1 MLQEREAPRNQDQLL
16 GAKQSNNEVNLSAS
30 YDQLITG
37 KKKGEEIEEKKR
49 IRWHRNVDLSG
60 DGEHCVT

>member
-1 MLQEREAPRNQDQLL
+1 MLQERESPRNQDQLL

-30 YDQLITG
+30 CDLLITG
-37 KKKGEEIEEKKR
+37 KKEGEEIEEKKR

-60 DGEHCVT
+60 DGGHCVT